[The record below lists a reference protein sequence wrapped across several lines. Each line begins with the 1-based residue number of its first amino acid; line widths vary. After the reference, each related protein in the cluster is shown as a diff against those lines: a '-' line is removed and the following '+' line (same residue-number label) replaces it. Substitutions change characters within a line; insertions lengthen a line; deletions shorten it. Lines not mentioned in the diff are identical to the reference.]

1 LDACLTCLVKVTV
14 LGSHE
19 VLALCE
25 VLLLLFMLVTD
36 VLDDIL
42 GIVKDAWVVSVGAL
56 DDMDPI
62 LKK

>member
-1 LDACLTCLVKVTV
+1 MYLACLIEVTV
-14 LGSHE
+14 VGSPK

-25 VLLLLFMLVTD
+25 DLLLLFMLVMD
-36 VLDDIL
+36 ALNDLL

-62 LKK
+62 LKN